1 MSTITPEQTQA
12 IIQKLD
18 GMILPKGLGDEHSA
32 CSIAAINL
40 ALSGELTD
48 EIPSCMSP
56 MIGKWIMYVQDAMP
70 DDMRNSARWRK
81 LLPLAAGTGREKEK
95 ERGVIIFDWMWET
108 VLPTLQ
114 PLADENG
121 FGDVWTCMTTER
133 TLAAAVQA
141 KSRVFSLAWSLPK
154 VAAIEEA
161 GNAAS
166 FAGHMTSDAPWAA
179 GETMSVASSV
189 AMATTGAATA
199 AAVAIEEEAYAS
211 GATNANT
218 IGHTV
223 WEQFD
228 PCALLEKL
236 INVK

>member
-12 IIQKLD
+12 IAEKLA

-70 DDMRNSARWRK
+70 DDMRNSVRWRK

-141 KSRVFSLAWSLPK
+141 KSRVFSLTWSLPPGCCGD
-154 VAAIEEA
+154 V
-161 GNAAS
+161 
-166 FAGHMTSDAPWAA
+166 
-179 GETMSVASSV
+179 
-189 AMATTGAATA
+189 TA
-199 AAVAIEEEAYAS
+199 AAAAAASAMAADAAWHVAVAAAAAAADAAADAIEEEAYAS
-211 GATNANT
+211 GAANANT